1 MNISALSVHRQ
12 KKYRQKTIIT
22 LTLRHMRGRDISKVD
37 LYESVKALVETDES
51 GDKHIH
57 LAQQKL
63 FTLFSI
69 AFQYMLF
76 RSTKNPGAY
85 IIRIE
90 DSALA
95 DKLAKK
101 SKDPS
106 TRRFIQSLLLPRKL
120 KYQKSTFF
128 LDFFHI
134 GSWSLTNDIPKEKI
148 QGAIVVKN
156 TNKRPMMEI
165 QEDEEGEMDPMAQ
178 LPQDY
183 FISSLTEFVPKTIT
197 VAYDWQKED
206 HLPLKEVNFPFIKKE
221 KEHVAGLTLSR
232 ELDLDNIDDKE

>member
-1 MNISALSVHRQ
+1 
-12 KKYRQKTIIT
+12 
-22 LTLRHMRGRDISKVD
+22 MRGRDISKAD
-37 LYESVKALVETDES
+37 LYESVKTLVESDENEQ
-51 GDKHIH
+51 KHIH
-57 LAQQKL
+57 LNQQKL

-76 RSTKNPGAY
+76 RSTKSPGAY

-95 DKLAKK
+95 EKLAKK

-106 TRRFIQSLLLPRKL
+106 TRRFMQSLLLPRKL

-134 GSWSLTNDIPKEKI
+134 GSWSLTADVPAEKI

-156 TNKRPMMEI
+156 TSNRPMLEI
-165 QEDEEGEMDPMAQ
+165 EEDEDGVPNPMAE
-178 LPQDY
+178 LPKDY
-183 FISSLTEFVPKTIT
+183 FLTTLTEFVPKTIT
-197 VAYDWQKED
+197 VAYEWESESG
-206 HLPLKEVNFPFIKKE
+206 LPLTEIQFPFIKKE
-221 KEHVAGLTLSR
+221 RERVAGLTLST
-232 ELDLDNIDDKE
+232 EIDLDKIDGED